1 MIRSAV
7 ILMLALVV
15 YISCDNGQE
24 PNSGPGTILET
35 GVIDSLTLADTT
47 AVVYLTAEVEDPD
60 GLEDVKS
67 VYFYSRR
74 PDGTLANE
82 GRSFEMKD
90 NGNDGDSGA
99 KDGMYTGKILLTSS
113 AQAGIYVFNF
123 QMKDKDG
130 NLSEEVSDTMR
141 VFTESAGQNKG
152 PGTILATHVPDSI
165 QIPASVSNSLV
176 RAEVEDPDGLGDI
189 ESVYFFSRKPDG
201 TLANG
206 GNSIVMFDNAAE
218 GDSTAGDGIYSRG
231 ITITRDSQ
239 PGTYVFTF
247 YMSDKAGNLSDAK
260 MDSIEVY
267 E

>member
-1 MIRSAV
+1 MIRTAV
-7 ILMLALVV
+7 ILLLALAV

-35 GVIDSLTLADTT
+35 HVIDSLTLADTT
-47 AVVYLTAEVEDPD
+47 AVVYLTAEVQDPD
-60 GLEDVKS
+60 GLADVKS
-67 VYFYSRR
+67 VYFFSRR

-90 NGNDGDSGA
+90 DGKEGGGIAD
-99 KDGMYTGKILLTSS
+99 DGIYTGKILLTSS
-113 AQAGIYVFNF
+113 AQAGLYVFLFN
-123 QMKDKDG
+123 MKDKDG
-130 NLSEEVSDTMR
+130 NQAEEVSDTMR
-141 VFTESAGQNKG
+141 VLTESAGQNKG
-152 PGTILATHVPDSI
+152 PGTILETFVPDSI
-165 QIPASVSNSLV
+165 QIPSSVANSLV
-176 RAEVEDPDGLGDI
+176 RAKVEDPDGPADI

-206 GNSIVMFDNAAE
+206 GNSIIMFDNATE

-260 MDSIEVY
+260 LDSIEVF